1 MEKRVETRADEFIL
15 MIKREKR
22 MSIPELQKALGVK
35 RSLLDEWVSMFE
47 EKEMIELIYP
57 ANPLSPPYVVIKQ

>member
-22 MSIPELQKALGVK
+22 MSIPELQKALGV
-35 RSLLDEWVSMFE
+35 RRGLLDDWVSMFE
-47 EKEMIELIYP
+47 EKGMIELIYP
-57 ANPLSPPYVVIKQ
+57 ANPLSPPYVVIKE